1 MNGGSDGAGLA
12 AVVLAGGESR
22 RMGTPKPLLD
32 WHGATLIERVT
43 GILVRVAEP
52 VVVVG
57 GPGRPLPE
65 LAPESSRCADRL
77 PGQGPLEGIAA
88 GLRHV
93 AGTAGGGLRLRG
105 RPAAAASPL
114 RAGAGRPPLTMAPT
128 RWCR

>member
-1 MNGGSDGAGLA
+1 MSGGSDGAGLA

-57 GPGRPLPE
+57 GPGLPLPE
-65 LAPESSRCADRL
+65 LAPGVEQAADRL

-88 GLRHV
+88 GLRTWR
-93 AGTAGGGLRLRG
+93 TAGGGLRLRG

-114 RAGAGRPPLTMAPT
+114 RAGAGGRP
-128 RWCR
+128 